1 MSENLF
7 LSILLGFC
15 NLLLLV
21 FQIVTPKTAR
31 KDIFLGVRIP
41 EEESEK
47 TEIKNIYRS
56 FVLWNIIISLPV
68 IFLLSFIV
76 YKFNNI
82 GLFVLFTFIYIFIS
96 FLIYIKFNNDV
107 KKLKSNKNWFKNK
120 KQVIVVDTEF
130 SSENANK
137 SLISPWWFLIPILI
151 ILITIFMNIKA
162 YPNLPNKVA
171 THWDFNGNVNGYQNK
186 STFLIYQMP
195 LMELFITSIFF
206 LCYKIIGWSKKQ
218 ISAVNPEESKTRNK
232 LFRRILSIYMTFSA
246 IAMTIFLSIINF
258 QIMKVIDINDK
269 YMMYFSLIF
278 TLSIIIATILLG
290 VKVGQGGSNLKLNY
304 KNDNKNN
311 FINKDDDDHWILG
324 NTIYYNK
331 EDPSLFIEKRFGIG
345 WTINAGRPLGLI
357 IYISLILI
365 IIVSIIASF
374 LLNKENTT

>member
-15 NLLLLV
+15 NLLLLA
-21 FQIVTPKTAR
+21 FQIVTPKTTR

-47 TEIKNIYRS
+47 MEIKDIYRS
-56 FVLWNIIISLPV
+56 FVLWNIMISLPV

-96 FLIYIKFNNDV
+96 FLIYLKFNSDV

-120 KQVIVVDTEF
+120 KQIIAVDTEF

-218 ISAVNPEESKTRNK
+218 ISAFNPEESKTRNK

-246 IAMTIFLSIINF
+246 IAMTIFLSIINS
-258 QIMKVIDINDK
+258 QIMKIIDINDK
-269 YMMYFSLIF
+269 YIMYFSLIF
-278 TLSIIIATILLG
+278 TLSIIIATILLE

-374 LLNKENTT
+374 FAK

>member
-1 MSENLF
+1 MHENLF

-15 NLLLLV
+15 NLLLLA
-21 FQIVTPKTAR
+21 FQIVTPKTTR
-31 KDIFLGVRIP
+31 KDVFLGVRIP

-47 TEIKNIYRS
+47 MEIKNIYRS

-96 FLIYIKFNNDV
+96 FLIYLKFNNDV

-120 KQVIVVDTEF
+120 KQVIAVDTEF

-171 THWDFNGNVNGYQNK
+171 THWDFNGNVNVYQNK

-258 QIMKVIDINDK
+258 EIMKVIDINDK

-374 LLNKENTT
+374 FAK

>member
-15 NLLLLV
+15 NLLLLA
-21 FQIVTPKTAR
+21 FQIATPKTTR

-47 TEIKNIYRS
+47 MEIKDIYRS
-56 FVLWNIIISLPV
+56 FVLWNIMISLPV

-96 FLIYIKFNNDV
+96 FLIYLKFNNDV

-120 KQVIVVDTEF
+120 KQVIAIDTEF
-130 SSENANK
+130 SSEDANK

-232 LFRRILSIYMTFSA
+232 LFRRILSIYITFSA

-278 TLSIIIATILLG
+278 TLSIIITTILLG

-324 NTIYYNK
+324 NTVYYNK

-357 IYISLILI
+357 FYIVLILI

-374 LLNKENTT
+374 FAK

>member
-15 NLLLLV
+15 NLLLLA
-21 FQIVTPKTAR
+21 FQIVTPKTTR

-47 TEIKNIYRS
+47 MRIKNIYRS

-96 FLIYIKFNNDV
+96 FLIYLKFNKDV

-120 KQVIVVDTEF
+120 KQVIAVDTKF

-137 SLISPWWFLIPILI
+137 SLINPWWFLIPILI

-269 YMMYFSLIF
+269 YIMYFSLIF

-304 KNDNKNN
+304 KNESKKN
-311 FINKDDDDHWILG
+311 FINKDDDTHWVLG

-357 IYISLILI
+357 IYILLALL
-365 IIVSIIASF
+365 IIASIF
-374 LLNKENTT
+374 LSCFAN

>member
-15 NLLLLV
+15 NLLLLA
-21 FQIVTPKTAR
+21 FQIVTPKTTR

-47 TEIKNIYRS
+47 MEIKNIYRS

-107 KKLKSNKNWFKNK
+107 KKLKSNINWFKNK
-120 KQVIVVDTEF
+120 KQVIAVDTEF

-137 SLISPWWFLIPILI
+137 SLISPLCFLIPILI
-151 ILITIFMNIKA
+151 ILITIFINIKA

-218 ISAVNPEESKTRNK
+218 ISVVNPEESKTRNK

-311 FINKDDDDHWILG
+311 LINKDDDDHWILG

-331 EDPSLFIEKRFGIG
+331 EDPSLFIEKRVGIG

-374 LLNKENTT
+374 FAK

>member
-41 EEESEK
+41 GEESEK

-120 KQVIVVDTEF
+120 KQVIAVDTEF

-278 TLSIIIATILLG
+278 TLSIIMATILLG

-311 FINKDDDDHWILG
+311 FINKDDDYHWILG

-374 LLNKENTT
+374 FAK

>member
-15 NLLLLV
+15 NLLLLA
-21 FQIVTPKTAR
+21 FQIVTPKTTR

-47 TEIKNIYRS
+47 MEIKNIYKS

-96 FLIYIKFNNDV
+96 FLIYLKFNNDV

-120 KQVIVVDTEF
+120 KQVIAIDTEF
-130 SSENANK
+130 SSEDANK

-232 LFRRILSIYMTFSA
+232 LFRHILSIYITFSA

-374 LLNKENTT
+374 FAK

>member
-15 NLLLLV
+15 NLLLLA
-21 FQIVTPKTAR
+21 FQIVTPKTTR

-47 TEIKNIYRS
+47 MEIKNIYRS

-96 FLIYIKFNNDV
+96 FLIYLKFNNDV

-120 KQVIVVDTEF
+120 KQVIAVDTEF

-137 SLISPWWFLIPILI
+137 SLISPWWFLIPVAI

-374 LLNKENTT
+374 FAK

>member
-1 MSENLF
+1 MHENLF

-15 NLLLLV
+15 NLLLLA
-21 FQIVTPKTAR
+21 FQIVTPKTTR

-47 TEIKNIYRS
+47 MEIKNIYRS

-96 FLIYIKFNNDV
+96 FLIYLKFNNDV

-120 KQVIVVDTEF
+120 KQVIAVDTEF

-258 QIMKVIDINDK
+258 EIMKVIDINDK

-304 KNDNKNN
+304 KNYNKNN

-331 EDPSLFIEKRFGIG
+331 KDPSLFIEKRFGIG

-357 IYISLILI
+357 VYISLILI

-374 LLNKENTT
+374 FAK

>member
-15 NLLLLV
+15 NLLLLA
-21 FQIVTPKTAR
+21 FQIVTPKTTR

-47 TEIKNIYRS
+47 MEIKNIYKS

-120 KQVIVVDTEF
+120 KQVIAVDTEF

-137 SLISPWWFLIPILI
+137 SLISPLCFLIPILI
-151 ILITIFMNIKA
+151 ILITIFINIKA

-218 ISAVNPEESKTRNK
+218 ISAVNSEESKTRNK

-357 IYISLILI
+357 IYIFNIDNNCI
-365 IIVSIIASF
+365 YNSIF
-374 LLNKENTT
+374 FC

>member
-15 NLLLLV
+15 NLLLLA
-21 FQIVTPKTAR
+21 FQIVTPKTTR

-47 TEIKNIYRS
+47 MEIKNIYRS

-120 KQVIVVDTEF
+120 KQVIAVDTEF

-137 SLISPWWFLIPILI
+137 SLISPLCFLIPILI
-151 ILITIFMNIKA
+151 ILITIFINIKA

-218 ISAVNPEESKTRNK
+218 ISVVNPEESKTRNK

-311 FINKDDDDHWILG
+311 LINKDDDDHWILG

-331 EDPSLFIEKRFGIG
+331 EDPSLFIEKRVGIG

-374 LLNKENTT
+374 FAK

>member
-15 NLLLLV
+15 NLLLLT
-21 FQIVTPKTAR
+21 FQIVTPKTTR

-47 TEIKNIYRS
+47 VEIKNIYRS

-96 FLIYIKFNNDV
+96 FLIYLKFNNDV

-120 KQVIVVDTEF
+120 KQVIAVDTEF

-218 ISAVNPEESKTRNK
+218 ISAANPEESKVRNK
-232 LFRRILSIYMTFSA
+232 LFRRILSIYITFSA
-246 IAMTIFLSIINF
+246 IAMTILLSLINF

-304 KNDNKNN
+304 KNESKKN
-311 FINKDDDDHWILG
+311 FINKDDDTHWVLG

-357 IYISLILI
+357 IYILLALL
-365 IIVSIIASF
+365 IIASIF
-374 LLNKENTT
+374 LSCFAN

>member
-1 MSENLF
+1 MHENLF

-15 NLLLLV
+15 NLLLLA
-21 FQIVTPKTAR
+21 FQIVTPKTTR

-47 TEIKNIYRS
+47 MEIKNIYRS

-96 FLIYIKFNNDV
+96 FLIYLKFNNDV

-120 KQVIVVDTEF
+120 KQVIAVDTEF

-258 QIMKVIDINDK
+258 EIMKVIDINDK

-374 LLNKENTT
+374 FAK

>member
-15 NLLLLV
+15 NLLLLA
-21 FQIVTPKTAR
+21 FQIVTPKTTR

-47 TEIKNIYRS
+47 MEIKNIYKS

-120 KQVIVVDTEF
+120 KQVIAVDTEF

-137 SLISPWWFLIPILI
+137 SLISPLCFLIPILI
-151 ILITIFMNIKA
+151 ILITIFINIKA

-218 ISAVNPEESKTRNK
+218 ISVVNPEESKTRNK

-331 EDPSLFIEKRFGIG
+331 EDPSLFIEKRVGIG

-374 LLNKENTT
+374 FAK

>member
-1 MSENLF
+1 MHENLF

-15 NLLLLV
+15 NLLLLA
-21 FQIVTPKTAR
+21 FQIVTPKTTR

-47 TEIKNIYRS
+47 MGIKNIYRS

-96 FLIYIKFNNDV
+96 FLIYLKFNNDV

-120 KQVIVVDTEF
+120 KQVIAVDTEF

-357 IYISLILI
+357 VYISLILI

-374 LLNKENTT
+374 FAK

>member
-1 MSENLF
+1 MSEHLF

-15 NLLLLV
+15 NLLLLA
-21 FQIVTPKTAR
+21 FQIVTPKTTR

-47 TEIKNIYRS
+47 MEIKNIYRS

-96 FLIYIKFNNDV
+96 FLIYLKFNNDV

-120 KQVIVVDTEF
+120 KQVIAVDTEF

-137 SLISPWWFLIPILI
+137 SLISPWWFLIPVAI

-374 LLNKENTT
+374 FAK

>member
-374 LLNKENTT
+374 FC

>member
-15 NLLLLV
+15 NLLLLA
-21 FQIVTPKTAR
+21 FQIVTPKTTR

-47 TEIKNIYRS
+47 MEIKDIYRS
-56 FVLWNIIISLPV
+56 FVLWNIMISLPV

-96 FLIYIKFNNDV
+96 FLIYLKFNNDV

-120 KQVIVVDTEF
+120 KQVIAIDTEF
-130 SSENANK
+130 SSEDANK

-232 LFRRILSIYMTFSA
+232 LFRRILSIYITFSA

-374 LLNKENTT
+374 FAK

>member
-15 NLLLLV
+15 NLLLLA
-21 FQIVTPKTAR
+21 FQIVTPKTTR

-47 TEIKNIYRS
+47 MEIKNIYRN
-56 FVLWNIIISLPV
+56 FVLWNIMISLPV

-96 FLIYIKFNNDV
+96 FLIYLKFNNDV

-120 KQVIVVDTEF
+120 KQVIAIDTEF
-130 SSENANK
+130 SSEDANK

-232 LFRRILSIYMTFSA
+232 LFRRILSIYITFSA

-331 EDPSLFIEKRFGIG
+331 EDSSLFIEKRFGIG

-357 IYISLILI
+357 FYIVLILI

-374 LLNKENTT
+374 FAK

>member
-15 NLLLLV
+15 NLLLLA
-21 FQIVTPKTAR
+21 FQIITPKTTR

-47 TEIKNIYRS
+47 MGIKNIYRS

-96 FLIYIKFNNDV
+96 FLIYLKFNNDV

-120 KQVIVVDTEF
+120 KQVIAVDTEF

-218 ISAVNPEESKTRNK
+218 ISAVNPEESKVRNK
-232 LFRRILSIYMTFSA
+232 LFRRILSIYITFSA
-246 IAMTIFLSIINF
+246 IAMTILLSLINF

-304 KNDNKNN
+304 KNESKKN
-311 FINKDDDDHWILG
+311 FINKDDDTHWVLG

-357 IYISLILI
+357 IYILLALL
-365 IIVSIIASF
+365 IIASIF
-374 LLNKENTT
+374 LSCFAN

>member
-15 NLLLLV
+15 NLLLLA
-21 FQIVTPKTAR
+21 FQIVTPKTTR

-47 TEIKNIYRS
+47 MEIKNIYRS

-120 KQVIVVDTEF
+120 RQVIAVDTEF

-137 SLISPWWFLIPILI
+137 SLISPLCFLIPILI
-151 ILITIFMNIKA
+151 ILITIFINIKA

-218 ISAVNPEESKTRNK
+218 ISVVNPEESKTRNK

-311 FINKDDDDHWILG
+311 LINKDDDDHWILG

-331 EDPSLFIEKRFGIG
+331 EDPSLFIEKRVGIG

-374 LLNKENTT
+374 FAK

>member
-7 LSILLGFC
+7 LYILLGFC
-15 NLLLLV
+15 NLLLLA
-21 FQIVTPKTAR
+21 FQIVTPKTTR

-47 TEIKNIYRS
+47 MEIKDIYRS
-56 FVLWNIIISLPV
+56 FVLWNIMISLPV

-96 FLIYIKFNNDV
+96 FLIYLKFNNDV

-120 KQVIVVDTEF
+120 KQIIAVDTEF

-206 LCYKIIGWSKKQ
+206 LCYKIMGWSKKQ

-232 LFRRILSIYMTFSA
+232 LFRRILSIYMIFSA

-278 TLSIIIATILLG
+278 TLSIIITTILLG

-374 LLNKENTT
+374 FAK

>member
-1 MSENLF
+1 
-7 LSILLGFC
+7 
-15 NLLLLV
+15 
-21 FQIVTPKTAR
+21 
-31 KDIFLGVRIP
+31 
-41 EEESEK
+41 
-47 TEIKNIYRS
+47 
-56 FVLWNIIISLPV
+56 
-68 IFLLSFIV
+68 
-76 YKFNNI
+76 
-82 GLFVLFTFIYIFIS
+82 
-96 FLIYIKFNNDV
+96 LIYLKFNNDV

-120 KQVIVVDTEF
+120 KQVIAVDTEF

-258 QIMKVIDINDK
+258 EIMKVIDINDK
-269 YMMYFSLIF
+269 YMMYVSLIF

-331 EDPSLFIEKRFGIG
+331 KDPSLFIEKRFGIG

-357 IYISLILI
+357 VYISLILI

-374 LLNKENTT
+374 FAK

>member
-107 KKLKSNKNWFKNK
+107 KKLKFNKNWFKNK
-120 KQVIVVDTEF
+120 KQVIAVDTEF

-278 TLSIIIATILLG
+278 TLSIIMATILLG

-311 FINKDDDDHWILG
+311 FINKDDDYHWILG

-374 LLNKENTT
+374 FAK

>member
-15 NLLLLV
+15 NLLLLA
-21 FQIVTPKTAR
+21 FQIVTPKTTR

-47 TEIKNIYRS
+47 MEIKNIYRS

-96 FLIYIKFNNDV
+96 FLIYLKFNNDV

-120 KQVIVVDTEF
+120 KQVIAVDTEF

-137 SLISPWWFLIPILI
+137 SLISPWWFLIPVAI

-195 LMELFITSIFF
+195 LMELFITIIFF

-218 ISAVNPEESKTRNK
+218 ISAVNPEESKTRNE

-269 YMMYFSLIF
+269 YIMYFSLIF

-374 LLNKENTT
+374 FAK

>member
-1 MSENLF
+1 MHENLF

-15 NLLLLV
+15 NLLLLA
-21 FQIVTPKTAR
+21 FQIVTPKTTR
-31 KDIFLGVRIP
+31 KDVFLGVRIP

-47 TEIKNIYRS
+47 MEIKNIYRS

-96 FLIYIKFNNDV
+96 FLIYLKFNNDV

-120 KQVIVVDTEF
+120 KQVIAVDTEF

-258 QIMKVIDINDK
+258 EIMKVIDINDK

-374 LLNKENTT
+374 FAK

>member
-1 MSENLF
+1 MHENLF

-15 NLLLLV
+15 NLLLLA
-21 FQIVTPKTAR
+21 FQIVTPKTTR
-31 KDIFLGVRIP
+31 KDVFLGVRIP

-47 TEIKNIYRS
+47 MEIKNIYRS

-82 GLFVLFTFIYIFIS
+82 GLLVLFTFIYIFIS
-96 FLIYIKFNNDV
+96 FLIYLKFNNDV

-120 KQVIVVDTEF
+120 KQVIAVDTEF

-258 QIMKVIDINDK
+258 EIMKVIDINDK

-374 LLNKENTT
+374 FAK

>member
-15 NLLLLV
+15 NLLLLA
-21 FQIVTPKTAR
+21 FQIVTPKTTR

-47 TEIKNIYRS
+47 MEIKNIYKS

-120 KQVIVVDTEF
+120 KQVIAVDTEF

-137 SLISPWWFLIPILI
+137 SLISPLCFLIPILI
-151 ILITIFMNIKA
+151 ILITIFINIKA

-331 EDPSLFIEKRFGIG
+331 EDPSLFIEKRVGIG

-374 LLNKENTT
+374 FAK

>member
-120 KQVIVVDTEF
+120 KQVIAVDTEF

-374 LLNKENTT
+374 FAK